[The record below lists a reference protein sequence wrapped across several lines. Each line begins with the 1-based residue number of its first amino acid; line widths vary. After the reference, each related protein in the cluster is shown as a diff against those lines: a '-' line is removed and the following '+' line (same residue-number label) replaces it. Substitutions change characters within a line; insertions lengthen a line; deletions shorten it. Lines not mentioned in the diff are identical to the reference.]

1 LFLLFEGELMGRLSL
16 AFQMFFAALGGSIS
30 VESGR
35 RLLQGGDTGTDRQTK
50 PAPAPPKEPPAPQRS
65 DAITLLAALQREARF
80 VDLVLEPLG
89 QYSDEQVGAAARGV
103 LSDCASS
110 LQRIFDLKPLVDDD
124 ENAEVQTPDQFDV
137 ACYRLTGNVTGE
149 PPFRGRLMH
158 HGWVTSKCDL
168 PTWSGG
174 ESASKVVAPAEIEI

>member
-1 LFLLFEGELMGRLSL
+1 MGRLSL

-35 RLLQGGDTGTDRQTK
+35 RLLQGGDIDADRQPN
-50 PAPAPPKEPPAPQRS
+50 PAPASPKQPKQPPAPQRS

-103 LSDCASS
+103 LSDCATS
-110 LQRIFDLKPLVDDD
+110 LQRIFDLKPLVDDE

-149 PPFRGRLMH
+149 PPFRGHLMH

-174 ESASKVVAPAEIEI
+174 ESANKVVAPAEIEI